1 MIGTVTISIHYHA
14 PQMMNMMRQRR
25 AVNQDL
31 YTRGGIITERD
42 PDFCIVRLRMPA
54 GMITP
59 EKMKGVGEIAAR
71 YGVEKIH
78 LTTRQTVELPHVDPS
93 DLVDLLGE
101 LEANGTPLGAE
112 REEVV
117 NVTACL
123 GSRFCKFGIIDSVGL
138 AEKIDKK
145 FFGKELPV
153 KVRIAISSCPNGCES
168 ERLNEIGIT
177 GIQRPIRDPGL
188 CTGCGTCTFYCR
200 EKAIEVQDGIIILH
214 GEKCMECGFCIK
226 PCPFHLIKGADPEFR
241 ITVGGHR
248 GRHPK
253 IGRHLVTV
261 KTEDDVIRVVDKIIY
276 WIYRQASTGSLL
288 PEQLDD
294 LEFDEFKKTIVQ
306 MVNG

>member
-1 MIGTVTISIHYHA
+1 MPH
-14 PQMMNMMRQRR
+14 PRR
-25 AVNQDL
+25 TVNQDL
-31 YTRGGIITERD
+31 FTRGGIITERD

-59 EKMKGVGEIAAR
+59 AQMKEVGEIAGR

-78 LTTRQTVELPHVDPS
+78 LTTRQTMEFPHVDPS
-93 DLVDLLGE
+93 KLDGLLGE

-123 GSRFCKFGIIDSVGL
+123 GTRNCKFGIIDSVGL
-138 AEKIDKK
+138 AEEIDRR

-177 GIQRPIRDPGL
+177 GIQKPIRDPGL
-188 CTGCGTCTFYCR
+188 CTGCGTCAHYCR
-200 EKAIEVQDGIIILH
+200 EKAIEVQDGVILLH
-214 GEKCMECGFCIK
+214 ETKCMECGFCIM
-226 PCPFHLIKGADPEFR
+226 PCPFHLIRGADPEYR

-253 IGRHLVTV
+253 IGRYLITV
-261 KTEDDVIRVVDKIIY
+261 KSQEEVIRVVDKIIY
-276 WIYRQASTGSLL
+276 WIYRQASTGLLL
-288 PEQLDD
+288 PEQLDE
-294 LEFDEFKKTIVQ
+294 LEFDEFKKTITK
-306 MVNG
+306 MIEG

>member
-1 MIGTVTISIHYHA
+1 MPRHRPT
-14 PQMMNMMRQRR
+14 
-25 AVNQDL
+25 VNQAL

-42 PDFCIVRLRMPA
+42 PGFCIVRLRMPA

-59 EKMKGVGEIAAR
+59 EQMQGLGEIAAR
-71 YGVEKIH
+71 HGIGKIH
-78 LTTRQTVELPHVDPS
+78 LTTRQTLELPHIAPS
-93 DLVDLLGE
+93 TLEELVGD

-123 GSRFCKFGIIDSVGL
+123 GTRHCKFGIIDSVGL
-138 AEKIDKK
+138 AEEIDKK
-145 FFGKELPV
+145 FFGRELPV

-188 CTGCGTCTFYCR
+188 CTGCGTCTHYCR
-200 EKAIEVQDGIIILH
+200 EKAIDVQDGIVVLQA
-214 GEKCMECGFCIK
+214 GRCMECGFCIQ
-226 PCPFHLIKGADPEFR
+226 PCPFHLIRGADPEYR

-253 IGRHLVTV
+253 LGRHLIDV
-261 KTEDDVIRVVDKIIY
+261 KTPEDVIRVVDKIIY

-294 LEFDEFKKTIVQ
+294 LEFDEFKKTIITMIQ
-306 MVNG
+306 G

>member
-1 MIGTVTISIHYHA
+1 MSR
-14 PQMMNMMRQRR
+14 PRR
-25 AVNQDL
+25 SVNQDL
-31 YTRGGIITERD
+31 FTRGGVITERD

-59 EKMKGVGEIAAR
+59 AQMKEVGEIAGR
-71 YGVEKIH
+71 YGIEKIH
-78 LTTRQTVELPHVDPS
+78 LTTRQTMEFPHVDPS
-93 DLVDLLGE
+93 ILEGLLGE

-117 NVTACL
+117 NITACL
-123 GSRFCKFGIIDSVGL
+123 GTRNCKFGIIDSVGL
-138 AEKIDKK
+138 AEQIDKK

-177 GIQRPIRDPGL
+177 GIQKPIRDPGL
-188 CTGCGTCTFYCR
+188 CTGCGTCISYCR
-200 EKAIEVQDGIIILH
+200 EKAIEVHDGIIVLC
-214 GEKCMECGFCIK
+214 EDKCMECGFCIM
-226 PCPFHLIKGADPEFR
+226 PCPFHIIRGADPEYR

-261 KTEDDVIRVVDKIIY
+261 RNEEDVIRVVDKIIY
-276 WIYRQASTGSLL
+276 WIYRQASTGLML
-288 PEQLDD
+288 PEQLDE
-294 LEFDEFKKTIVQ
+294 LEFDEFRKTIVQ
-306 MVNG
+306 MIHG

>member
-1 MIGTVTISIHYHA
+1 MS
-14 PQMMNMMRQRR
+14 RR
-25 AVNQDL
+25 LRSPVNQDL
-31 YTRGGIITERD
+31 FTRGGIITECD

-59 EKMKGVGEIAAR
+59 AQMKGIGEIAERHGIANL
-71 YGVEKIH
+71 H

-93 DLVDLLGE
+93 KLELLLDE
-101 LEANGTPLGAE
+101 LAENGTPLGAE

-123 GSRFCKFGIIDSVGL
+123 GTRHCKFGIIDSVGL
-138 AEKIDKK
+138 AQEIDKK
-145 FFGKELPV
+145 FFGKELPI

-177 GIQRPIRDPGL
+177 GIQKPIRDPGL
-188 CTGCGTCTFYCR
+188 CTGCGTCTHYCR
-200 EKAIEVQDGIIILH
+200 EKAIEVMDGIIVLH
-214 GEKCMECGFCIK
+214 AGKCMECGFCIK
-226 PCPFHLIKGADPEFR
+226 PCPFQLIKGAEPEYR

-253 IGRHLVTV
+253 IGRHLIDV
-261 KTEDDVIRVVDKIIY
+261 KTQDEVLRVVDKIIY

-294 LEFDEFKKTIVQ
+294 LEFDEFKTTISK
-306 MVNG
+306 MIEG

>member
-1 MIGTVTISIHYHA
+1 MPH
-14 PQMMNMMRQRR
+14 PRR
-25 AVNQDL
+25 TVNQDL
-31 YTRGGIITERD
+31 FTRGGIITERD

-59 EKMKGVGEIAAR
+59 AQMKEVGEIAGR

-78 LTTRQTVELPHVDPS
+78 LTTRQTMEFPHVDPS
-93 DLVDLLGE
+93 KLDGLLGE
-101 LEANGTPLGAE
+101 LETNGTPLGAE

-123 GSRFCKFGIIDSVGL
+123 GTRNCKFGIIDSVGL
-138 AEKIDKK
+138 AEEIDRR

-177 GIQRPIRDPGL
+177 GIQKPIRDPGL
-188 CTGCGTCTFYCR
+188 CTGCGTCAHYCR
-200 EKAIEVQDGIIILH
+200 EKAIEVQDGVILLH
-214 GEKCMECGFCIK
+214 ETKCMECGFCIM
-226 PCPFHLIKGADPEFR
+226 PCPFHLIRGADPEYR

-253 IGRHLVTV
+253 IGRHLITV
-261 KTEDDVIRVVDKIIY
+261 KSQEEVIRVVDKIIY
-276 WIYRQASTGSLL
+276 WIYRQASTGLLL
-288 PEQLDD
+288 PEQLDE
-294 LEFDEFKKTIVQ
+294 LEFDEFKKTITK
-306 MVNG
+306 MIEG

>member
-1 MIGTVTISIHYHA
+1 MARPPRSI
-14 PQMMNMMRQRR
+14 
-25 AVNQDL
+25 NQDL
-31 YTRGGIITERD
+31 FTRGGVITERD

-59 EKMKGVGEIAAR
+59 AQMKELGEIAGR

-78 LTTRQTVELPHVDPS
+78 LTTRQTMEFPHIDPS
-93 DLVDLLGE
+93 CLEGLLGE
-101 LEANGTPLGAE
+101 LESNGTPLGAE

-117 NVTACL
+117 NITACL
-123 GSRFCKFGIIDSVGL
+123 GTRNCKFGIIDSVGL
-138 AEKIDKK
+138 AEEIDKK

-177 GIQRPIRDPGL
+177 GIQKPIRDPGL
-188 CTGCGTCTFYCR
+188 CTGCGTCISYCR
-200 EKAIEVQDGIIILH
+200 EKAIEVHDGIIVLSAD
-214 GEKCMECGFCIK
+214 KCMECGFCIM
-226 PCPFHLIKGADPEFR
+226 PCPFHLIRGADPEYR

-261 KTEDDVIRVVDKIIY
+261 KTEEDVIRVVDKIIY
-276 WIYRQASTGSLL
+276 WIYRQASTGLML
-288 PEQLDD
+288 PEQLDE
-294 LEFDEFKKTIVQ
+294 LEFDEFKKTIMQ
-306 MVNG
+306 MING

>member
-1 MIGTVTISIHYHA
+1 MPRV
-14 PQMMNMMRQRR
+14 PQI
-25 AVNQDL
+25 NQTL

-59 EKMKGVGEIAAR
+59 DQMKEAGEIAKR
-71 YGVEKIH
+71 YGIENIH
-78 LTTRQTVELPHVDPS
+78 LTTRQTMEFPHVDPTK
-93 DLVDLLGE
+93 LEGLLDE

-123 GSRFCKFGIIDSVGL
+123 GTRHCKFGNIDSVGL
-138 AEKIDKK
+138 AQEIDRR

-153 KVRIAISSCPNGCES
+153 KVRIAISACPNGCES

-177 GIQRPIRDPGL
+177 GIRRPIRDPGL
-188 CTGCGTCTFYCR
+188 CTGCGTCTHYCR
-200 EKAIEVQDGIIILH
+200 EKAIQVEDGVIVLDKN
-214 GEKCMECGFCIK
+214 KCMDCGFCIL
-226 PCPFHLIKGADPEFR
+226 PCPFHIIRGADPQYR
-241 ITVGGHR
+241 ITIGGHR

-253 IGRHLVTV
+253 IGRFLITV
-261 KTEDDVIRVVDKIIY
+261 DTPEDVIRVVDKIIY

-288 PEQLDD
+288 PEQLDE
-294 LEFDEFKKTIVQ
+294 LEFDEFKKSISALV
-306 MVNG
+306 

>member
-1 MIGTVTISIHYHA
+1 MARPPKSI
-14 PQMMNMMRQRR
+14 
-25 AVNQDL
+25 NQNL
-31 YTRGGIITERD
+31 FTRGGIITERD

-59 EKMKGVGEIAAR
+59 AQMKEVGEIAGR
-71 YGVEKIH
+71 YGVERLH
-78 LTTRQTVELPHVDPS
+78 LTTRQTIELPHVDPCV
-93 DLVDLLGE
+93 LAGLLGE

-117 NVTACL
+117 NITACL
-123 GSRFCKFGIIDSVGL
+123 GTRNCKFGIIDSVGL

-177 GIQRPIRDPGL
+177 GIQKPIRDPGL
-188 CTGCGTCTFYCR
+188 CTGCGTCAHYCR
-200 EKAIEVQDGIIILH
+200 EKAIHVQDGIIVL
-214 GEKCMECGFCIK
+214 EENKCMECGFCIM
-226 PCPFHLIKGADPEFR
+226 PCPFHLIRGADPEYR

-253 IGRHLVTV
+253 LGRNLVTV
-261 KTEDDVIRVVDKIIY
+261 KTQDEVIKVVDKIIY
-276 WIYRQASTGSLL
+276 WIYRQASMGSML
-288 PEQLDD
+288 PEQLDE
-294 LEFDEFKKTIVQ
+294 LEFDEFKKTIIT
-306 MVNG
+306 MIEG